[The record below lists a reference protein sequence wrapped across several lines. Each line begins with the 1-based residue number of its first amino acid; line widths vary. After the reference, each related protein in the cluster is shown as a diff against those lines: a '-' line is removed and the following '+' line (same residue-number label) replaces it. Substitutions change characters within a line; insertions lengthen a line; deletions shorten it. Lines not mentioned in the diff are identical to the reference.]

1 MADIKKSNDLI
12 TTLGMTEKRLK
23 SIERQLAVARKG
35 SSSIVTEESNAT
47 GSIIEY
53 SGESVTVV
61 ATANCLIHFF
71 LQLDAK
77 KSSGRGF
84 VYLND
89 VTANSYVYLLV
100 VEDTV
105 YRTYS
110 SAPGGTPD
118 PAAFPYYEGT
128 NWQIGSTG
136 GLVTVPYT
144 SAGPREFRIG
154 YSTDGAGT
162 LTFKNRNLFASV
174 QPF

>member
-1 MADIKKSNDLI
+1 LKKL
-12 TTLGMTEKRLK
+12 
-23 SIERQLAVARKG
+23 ERQLAVPRKG
-35 SSSIVTEESNAT
+35 ASSVVTEESNAT
-47 GSIIEY
+47 ASTIEY

-77 KSSGRGF
+77 KSTGRGF

-89 VTANSYVYLLV
+89 VAASSYVYLLV

-136 GLVTVPYT
+136 GQITVPYT
-144 SAGPREFRIG
+144 SAGPREFRLG
-154 YSTDGAGT
+154 YATDGAGT
-162 LTFKNRNLFASV
+162 LTFKNRSLYASV
-174 QPF
+174 QAF